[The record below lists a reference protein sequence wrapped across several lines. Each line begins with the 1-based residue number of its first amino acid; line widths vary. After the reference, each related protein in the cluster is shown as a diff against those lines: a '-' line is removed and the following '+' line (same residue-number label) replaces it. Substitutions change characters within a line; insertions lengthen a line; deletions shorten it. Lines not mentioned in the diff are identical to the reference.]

1 MNTQIGALIGHW
13 LVSGLALAVTA
24 AIVPGFRVRGF
35 GTALVAS
42 FLIGLA
48 NYLVWPVLFFF
59 TLPFTIITLGLF
71 IFVVDAIV
79 LRLVAAMMTNFEIS
93 GWLSAIA
100 GAVILSLMSSAL
112 HYMLI

>member
-13 LVSGLALAVTA
+13 VVSGLALAITA

-35 GTALVAS
+35 FAALVAT

-48 NYLVWPVLFFF
+48 NYLVWPILFFF

-71 IFVVDAIV
+71 VFVVDAII
-79 LRLVAAMMTNFEIS
+79 LRLVAALMKDFEIT

-112 HYMLI
+112 HYLLI